1 MIKLGGYQDQ
11 GKRKEQQ
18 DSFGFLDSKNKE
30 FEKHAGKLAI
40 VADGMGGL
48 AQGKDASTIAI
59 KKFIES
65 YSQKTPQDTVPVAL
79 LRALHHSNKAVFEY
93 SETQG
98 KDGRIGTTLVASVI
112 KDNELFWVSV
122 GDSRIYLLQKGQ
134 VSLLTTDHCYET
146 KLEELYAEG
155 KVTREDVDSH
165 PQKASLTSYIGS
177 EEIEYIHRNTSPLK
191 ISDQD
196 KVLLCSDGLY
206 SRLSDQD
213 LISLVTDDPAASCKR
228 LVEKKLSMAI
238 KSQDNLTAVLM
249 KYSGGSKSEGNSQI
263 GGNPLIIFSI
273 VIFIIAGYL
282 FFNQPAVEDEKDLE
296 VVAEEK
302 IQESSVEDSSTSSEM
317 VEEEL
322 DPSAISDE
330 PEESDTSSVIKDSSE
345 SVENQIQDNISSS
358 EETISE
364 DDESSPDVSISEE
377 DEKFI
382 KIEEEKDIVGENII
396 EQETKSS
403 EAKEIQS
410 YSVIGEEVIEVVTS
424 QNESSAEGSVEEIDK
439 AAIEPQNEKE
449 IIVYDV
455 IEGDKVAEGDDIVN
469 QDEEAECITNE
480 NGNTECGGKEI
491 IISI

>member
-1 MIKLGGYQDQ
+1 
-11 GKRKEQQ
+11 
-18 DSFGFLDSKNKE
+18 
-30 FEKHAGKLAI
+30 
-40 VADGMGGL
+40 
-48 AQGKDASTIAI
+48 
-59 KKFIES
+59 
-65 YSQKTPQDTVPVAL
+65 
-79 LRALHHSNKAVFEY
+79 
-93 SETQG
+93 
-98 KDGRIGTTLVASVI
+98 
-112 KDNELFWVSV
+112 
-122 GDSRIYLLQKGQ
+122 
-134 VSLLTTDHCYET
+134 
-146 KLEELYAEG
+146 
-155 KVTREDVDSH
+155 
-165 PQKASLTSYIGS
+165 
-177 EEIEYIHRNTSPLK
+177 
-191 ISDQD
+191 
-196 KVLLCSDGLY
+196 
-206 SRLSDQD
+206 
-213 LISLVTDDPAASCKR
+213 
-228 LVEKKLSMAI
+228 MAI